1 LNQVRQRSGLTDV
14 TATGSAL
21 FDAIV
26 TERQLELAFEGFRF
40 QDLVRW
46 GKATQELGSLG
57 FVGGKH
63 ELLPIPDYDVR
74 TGGLTQNPG
83 Y

>member
-1 LNQVRQRSGLTDV
+1 MISVAGPDV
-14 TATGSAL
+14 TATGTAL

-26 TERQLELAFEGFRF
+26 RERQVELAFEGVRF

-46 GKATQELGSLG
+46 GKAVAELGPLG
-57 FVGGKH
+57 FVTGKH
-63 ELLPIPDYDVR
+63 EVLPIPDYDIR